1 MLLTCCCSQQSGY
14 PNSPEMLLWTS
25 FRLFVWNTEANL
37 QYSNFAFFPFLFSKQ
52 TTRQCHSLKQG
63 FHRASTL
70 PKPSRTGTHSLQGH
84 TDTVVHKSGPRAFPQ
99 SAASDG
105 VSNKH
110 PVFRRGHLFSW
121 SFLLGCSNE
130 IPYKLDMYTFQ
141 LCWTG
146 WGMHIKMLSGH
157 LSRIYECTWRKKSVV
172 LRHHKSL

>member
-25 FRLFVWNTEANL
+25 FRLFVWSKPAVFKL
-37 QYSNFAFFPFLFSKQ
+37 HFFPLPILKANYQ
-52 TTRQCHSLKQG
+52 TMSLLKAG
-63 FHRASTL
+63 L
-70 PKPSRTGTHSLQGH
+70 PSRQHITKTQQDRNSFSSRPQGHSSAQIWPKSLPSISTHS
-84 TDTVVHKSGPRAFPQ
+84 
-99 SAASDG
+99 SDG

-146 WGMHIKMLSGH
+146 WGMRIKMLSGH